1 MANREQA
8 FRQHQL
14 TRALKAAQAAGGA
27 NPHVRVVLPNGT
39 QLFLSGGEVEA
50 PVPKVRGKT
59 ATPVRDSSSVSK
71 SSLPGSQT
79 RAPLAEGGGSRM
91 AGRGDRTTTAASDAA
106 GKQQPGGTGHR
117 TVSRGSKLAE
127 GGAQHMFPK
136 QAAEPAKAGQTGKE
150 ETLAGSR
157 RASGGLSLPAKPGQC
172 GT

>member
-1 MANREQA
+1 MNKSQP

-39 QLFLSGGEVEA
+39 QLFLSGGEVQEA
-50 PVPKVRGKT
+50 PPKKS
-59 ATPVRDSSSVSK
+59 TP
-71 SSLPGSQT
+71 L
-79 RAPLAEGGGSRM
+79 RAALAKGGDTKM
-91 AGRGDRTTTAASDAA
+91 HGRGDRTVTAASDAA
-106 GKQQPGGTGHR
+106 GKQQAGGTGHK
-117 TVSRGSKLAE
+117 TASRGSKLAE

-150 ETLAGSR
+150 ETPAGSK
-157 RASGGLSLPAKPGQC
+157 RASGGLSLPAKAGQC